1 MYFKVIISDKRDYL
15 IINALDIPPRM
26 FLERTHNSVNFRGI
40 ALRFHFNRAVGE
52 ISHPAAHAAV
62 FRAVTGFIAKSH
74 ALYVP
79 VKDEVF
85 AYFFHFHRPFF
96 ITIIPYTI

>member
-1 MYFKVIISDKRDYL
+1 MYFKVIISDKRNYL
-15 IINALDIPPRM
+15 IVNALDIPPRM
-26 FLERTHNSVNFRGI
+26 FLKRSHNRGNI
-40 ALRFHFNRAVGE
+40 RRISLRFHFNRTVGE
-52 ISHPAAHAAV
+52 ISHPAAHTAV
-62 FRAVTGFIAKSH
+62 FRAVTGFIAKSY